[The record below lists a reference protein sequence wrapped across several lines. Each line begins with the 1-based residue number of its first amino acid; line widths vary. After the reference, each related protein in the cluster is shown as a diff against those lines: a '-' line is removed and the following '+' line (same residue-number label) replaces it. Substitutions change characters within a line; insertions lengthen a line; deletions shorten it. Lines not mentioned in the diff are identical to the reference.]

1 MAASSKNHA
10 LAVPFR
16 RQLDSNVAASEPVP
30 RSRPSNALLPVQNPA
45 RSQHSLH
52 PRMQGA
58 RRHMQLQG
66 SADRRASAS
75 ESRSVEADPTSP
87 ANPRLGDGKLETWP
101 RCWAGQGIHTTRERR
116 DNVWSLNRTWTSVA
130 PYRAMYMAVMVLTGF
145 TRSVDCMY
153 AVCKGRPCIQKMV
166 HTTRK
171 RFPFGTLACLQVL

>member
-16 RQLDSNVAASEPVP
+16 RQLDSNVAASESVP
-30 RSRPSNALLPVQNPA
+30 RSRPSDALLPVQNPA

-87 ANPRLGDGKLETWP
+87 ANPRLGDGSL
-101 RCWAGQGIHTTRERR
+101 RLGHDAGPDKASTLLVKGQRLVVKSDVDISCALSCNVHSGHGSHRFHPLRR
-116 DNVWSLNRTWTSVA
+116 LH
-130 PYRAMYMAVMVLTGF
+130 
-145 TRSVDCMY
+145 
-153 AVCKGRPCIQKMV
+153 VCCV
-166 HTTRK
+166 
-171 RFPFGTLACLQVL
+171 